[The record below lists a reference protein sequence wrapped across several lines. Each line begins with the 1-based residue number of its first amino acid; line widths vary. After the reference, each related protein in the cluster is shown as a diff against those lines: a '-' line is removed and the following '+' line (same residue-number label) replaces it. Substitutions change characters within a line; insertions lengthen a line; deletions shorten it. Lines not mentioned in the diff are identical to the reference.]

1 MTTQITPTTELRAVN
16 TMLSTI
22 GEAPVNSITGTTT
35 VDVSVAKNILDETS
49 MSIQSQGWNF
59 NTNYEYKSLSLDSDN
74 KIPLPSNCVK
84 IDANKSIRYINFT
97 IRNGFLYDMEK
108 DTDVFTSVPN
118 SVDIVLVQQFEHL
131 PEYARRY
138 ITSKAAR
145 RFAART
151 IGDGELTQLAATDE
165 QEAYIAFQ
173 QADSRSADVN
183 ILEGDANTFSI
194 INRVPRRTY

>member
-1 MTTQITPTTELRAVN
+1 MTTQITPTTELQAVN

-59 NTNYEYKSLSLDSDN
+59 NTNYEYKSLSLDTNN
-74 KIPLPSNCVK
+74 KIPLPTNCVK
-84 IDANKSIRYINFT
+84 IDANKSNRHLNLT

-138 ITSKAAR
+138 ITMKASR
-145 RFAART
+145 RFASRF
-151 IGDGELTQLAATDE
+151 IGDSQITKLIGQDE
-165 QEAYIAFQ
+165 NEALMAFH
-173 QADSRSADVN
+173 QADSQEADVN
-183 ILEGDANTFSI
+183 MLNGDSNTFSI
-194 INRVPRRTY
+194 INRTTRRTY